1 MTNIKYDNPE
11 LDFAEVNFGDKRLDK
26 RLCET
31 VKSKAKSIQESILSS
46 TGSRHS
52 AKAFY
57 LLLSNE
63 KHTNEK
69 VSKAAYRATSR
80 RISESGVTRILLPQ
94 DTTDI
99 NLNGH
104 KKTENLG
111 YCSEHIR
118 GIKLHTGL
126 ALTTDGVPLGLLSQK
141 YSTRENAKSELSATE
156 KMKRPIEE
164 KESFRW
170 LETTR
175 EMLEYV
181 PDEVEPIILCDRE
194 GDFYELYHEMMSV
207 KSSFVVRLVRD
218 RKTTNG
224 EHSIQ
229 QLKRTKACGEAEII
243 IPRDTRSGKKKR
255 TIKAEVAYCKVS
267 VSRPQYTGSELPKS
281 LVFNLVRVTEI
292 TPECD
297 EPIEWFLAT
306 SLPLDS
312 AEDAL
317 EIVKFYVQR
326 WKIERFHYVLK
337 SGCQA
342 EKIQQRTY
350 ERITA
355 VLLIYSVIAVFILA
369 LTYLA
374 RTSPDLPCNV
384 FFDDEEWQ
392 ILYRLIHK
400 TKTAPREPYPIKEAI
415 AYLGELGGFKRSP
428 SDGVYGAKV
437 IWKGVAKLYDAI
449 DVHHRLIGQ
458 V

>member
-1 MTNIKYDNPE
+1 M
-11 LDFAEVNFGDKRLDK
+11 
-26 RLCET
+26 
-31 VKSKAKSIQESILSS
+31 
-46 TGSRHS
+46 
-52 AKAFY
+52 
-57 LLLSNE
+57 
-63 KHTNEK
+63 
-69 VSKAAYRATSR
+69 
-80 RISESGVTRILLPQ
+80 PQ

-111 YCSEHIR
+111 FCSEHIR

-126 ALTTDGVPLGLLSQK
+126 ALTTEGVPLGILSQK
-141 YSTRENAKSELSATE
+141 YSTRETAKSELSATE

-175 EMLEYV
+175 EMLEYI
-181 PDEVEPIILCDRE
+181 PNEVEPIILCDRE

-218 RKTTNG
+218 RKTTDG

-267 VSRPQYTGSELPKS
+267 VSRPQYASRDLPKS
-281 LVFNLVRVTEI
+281 LVFNLVRITEI

-306 SLPLDS
+306 NLPLNS
-312 AEDAL
+312 SEDAM

-342 EKIQQRTY
+342 EKIQQRTFD
-350 ERITA
+350 RITA

-374 RTSPDLPCNV
+374 RTVPDLPCNV
-384 FFDDEEWQ
+384 FFDDDEWK

-400 TKTAPREPYPIKEAI
+400 TKKAPRKPYSLKDAVS
-415 AYLGELGGFKRSP
+415 YLGELGGYKRSP
-428 SDGVYGAKV
+428 SDGDYGVKV
-437 IWKGVAKLYDAI
+437 IWKGVVKLYDAI
-449 DVHHRLIGQ
+449 DVRHRLIGQ

>member
-1 MTNIKYDNPE
+1 MNIKYNNPE

-31 VKSKAKSIQESILSS
+31 VKAKTKSIQDSILSS

-57 LLLSNE
+57 LLLSNK
-63 KHTNEK
+63 KHSNEK
-69 VSKAAYRATSR
+69 ALESAYKATSK
-80 RISESGVTRILLPQ
+80 RIKASKINSVLLPQ

-111 YCSEHIR
+111 FCSEHIR

-126 ALTTDGVPLGLLSQK
+126 ALTTDGVPLGILSQK
-141 YSTRENAKSELSATE
+141 YSTRKEAKSELSTTE

-164 KESFRW
+164 KESFKW

-175 EMLEYV
+175 EMLTYV

-194 GDFYELYHEMMSV
+194 GDFYELYCEMMSV
-207 KSSFVVRLVRD
+207 KSSFVVRLVRN
-218 RKTTNG
+218 RKTTDG
-224 EHSIQ
+224 EHSIA
-229 QLKRTKACGEAEII
+229 QLKRTKTCGEAEIV

-255 TIKAEVAYCKVS
+255 TIKAEVAYCKVN
-267 VSRPQYTGSELPKS
+267 VTRPQYASSDLPNS
-281 LVFNLVRVTEI
+281 LVFNLVRITEI
-292 TPECD
+292 NLSSD

-306 SLPLDS
+306 NLPLDNS
-312 AEDAL
+312 EDAM

-350 ERITA
+350 ERINA

-374 RTSPDLPCNV
+374 RTVPDLPCNV
-384 FFDDEEWQ
+384 FFDDDEWR

-400 TKTAPREPYPIKEAI
+400 TKKAPRNPYSLKEAV
-415 AYLGELGGFKRSP
+415 AYLGELGGYKRSP
-428 SDGVYGAKV
+428 SDGVCGVKV
-437 IWKGVAKLYDAI
+437 IWKGVVKLYDAI
-449 DVHHRLIGQ
+449 DVHNRLIGQ